1 MPFVLGRSRA
11 TAHLTR
17 SWVCTRMT
25 PSTTSVSYKWPA
37 DVALRI
43 AQRSRYSPVWMSY
56 EPEQFIFAAG
66 CDTTVTPR
74 RLRTPLR
81 RPART
86 VWAVRQGHC
95 VEPPVRIELT
105 TARLQGEC
113 STAEL
118 RRPVLTGD
126 SLTAQSSCSELSWSM
141 IRCDRTVRV
150 GERRDGRRP
159 GSGIRSALLL
169 NGLTTMVSDMT
180 ASCSVA
186 MAGSS
191 A

>member
-1 MPFVLGRSRA
+1 MGVSNLCTESRPRARRATSQRPPLMPFVLGRSRA

-43 AQRSRYSPVWMSY
+43 AQRSRYSPVWVSY
-56 EPEQFIFAAG
+56 EPEQFTFAAG
-66 CDTTVTPR
+66 CGTTVTPR

-113 STAEL
+113 STTEL
-118 RRPVLTGD
+118 RRPVLTGV
-126 SLTAQSSCSELSWSM
+126 SLAGR
-141 IRCDRTVRV
+141 RCGPERPDEEPCNQ
-150 GERRDGRRP
+150 GERLTRRRGPSARGR
-159 GSGIRSALLL
+159 
-169 NGLTTMVSDMT
+169 
-180 ASCSVA
+180 
-186 MAGSS
+186 
-191 A
+191 